1 MAVTEKQIVIVGC
14 GPGGPDYVTPAAHE
28 AVARTDVVLGPKRL
42 LALFPDCAE
51 RQNLLP
57 PAVEPAIEVVTEHLP
72 HGTVAVLVSGDP
84 GMFSLAT
91 PLVAHFGQ
99 ATCHVIPGISS
110 LTVAF
115 ARLGISLSDARIVS
129 AHGRI
134 PDLSADELSRSEKI
148 AIFGGTKDATAW
160 VARVAQTLSPTHT
173 LFVCENLTLADESVR
188 ELTAESLLAAELPS
202 LTLMI
207 LVERHLLGQTDDRP
221 DPRRG

>member
-1 MAVTEKQIVIVGC
+1 M
-14 GPGGPDYVTPAAHE
+14 
-28 AVARTDVVLGPKRL
+28 VLGPNRL
-42 LALFPDCAE
+42 LALFPDHAGH
-51 RQNLLP
+51 QALLP
-57 PAVEPAIEVVTEHLP
+57 PAVDPAIEVVTEHAKQ
-72 HGTVAVLVSGDP
+72 GVVAVLVSGDP

-91 PLVAHFGQ
+91 PLVAHFGR
-99 ATCHVIPGISS
+99 ATCRLIPGISS

-115 ARLGISLSDARIVS
+115 ARLGLSLPDARIVS

-134 PDLSADELSRSEKI
+134 PDLSVDELSHSEKI

-160 VARVAQTLSPTHT
+160 VAGVAQALSPTHT

-188 ELTAESLLAAELPS
+188 ELTAEELLAEELPS

-207 LVERHLLGQTDDRP
+207 LVERHLLAQTDDRP